1 MRAWTQEAL
10 GVISL
15 DHSVGVLRVSV
26 VHVSLSSC
34 SEQVLPWSALF
45 RFSFVP
51 VVDGEVLPD
60 TPEAMLSS
68 GNFKDTQILLG
79 VNQDEGSYFLL
90 YGAPGF
96 SKDNDSLIS
105 REDFLEGEAQYTKI
119 LKKSHHNRS
128 YTSEIIKNTTKL

>member
-1 MRAWTQEAL
+1 MFRQFQKGMHLVFSANLLKMLCVDFAGHLILQFPSW
-10 GVISL
+10 
-15 DHSVGVLRVSV
+15 
-26 VHVSLSSC
+26 
-34 SEQVLPWSALF
+34 QVLPWLALF

-60 TPEAMLSS
+60 SPEVMLNS

-96 SKDNDSLIS
+96 SKDNESLIS
-105 REDFLEGEAQYTKI
+105 RVDFLEGNSAQI
-119 LKKSHHNRS
+119 
-128 YTSEIIKNTTKL
+128 ED

>member
-1 MRAWTQEAL
+1 MDAL
-10 GVISL
+10 FFCFL
-15 DHSVGVLRVSV
+15 NPN
-26 VHVSLSSC
+26 
-34 SEQVLPWSALF
+34 QVLPWPALF

-60 TPEAMLSS
+60 TPEAMLNS

-96 SKDNDSLIS
+96 SKDNESLIS
-105 REDFLEGEAQYTKI
+105 KDDFLEGKLLT
-119 LKKSHHNRS
+119 HGN
-128 YTSEIIKNTTKL
+128 SEERRPVYLCC

>member
-1 MRAWTQEAL
+1 M
-10 GVISL
+10 
-15 DHSVGVLRVSV
+15 
-26 VHVSLSSC
+26 
-34 SEQVLPWSALF
+34 LPWTALF

-60 TPEAMLSS
+60 APEAMVNS
-68 GNFKDTQILLG
+68 GDFKDTQILLG

-105 REDFLEGEAQYTKI
+105 RKDFLAGK
-119 LKKSHHNRS
+119 LKPL
-128 YTSEIIKNTTKL
+128 IITALCGKMWSIFEKQMTNY

>member
-1 MRAWTQEAL
+1 MDA
-10 GVISL
+10 
-15 DHSVGVLRVSV
+15 
-26 VHVSLSSC
+26 SSFFFLFD
-34 SEQVLPWSALF
+34 QVLPWPALF

-60 TPEAMLSS
+60 TPEAMLNS

-96 SKDNDSLIS
+96 SKDNESLIS
-105 REDFLEGEAQYTKI
+105 KEDFLEGKETEKI
-119 LKKSHHNRS
+119 SQKSCDLFVLSVHSVEMNQSFTPKSSDYNFVCFSRS
-128 YTSEIIKNTTKL
+128 QNECTTCQ

>member
-1 MRAWTQEAL
+1 MVRFGL
-10 GVISL
+10 L
-15 DHSVGVLRVSV
+15 SVF
-26 VHVSLSSC
+26 VSLYSHLNRLRDTFGLLLS

-60 TPEAMLSS
+60 TPEAMLNS

-96 SKDNDSLIS
+96 SKENESLIS
-105 REDFLEGEAQYTKI
+105 REDFLEGEIQLRMNKQI
-119 LKKSHHNRS
+119 HK
-128 YTSEIIKNTTKL
+128 E